1 MSDIYSFLHSH
12 GIAYEK
18 HEHPAV
24 FTCEESEALG
34 LNIGGVSTKNLF
46 LKDEKKKRYFLVVVG
61 HEKSV
66 DLKALGTLLDVKG
79 LSFVGPELLKDYLGV
94 EPGSV
99 TILGLIH
106 DTDHRVEVI
115 VDQRV
120 WDGEAINCHPLVN
133 TASLVI
139 PHEGVEAFLKATNRT
154 ARVMDLPARA

>member
-1 MSDIYSFLHSH
+1 MPDIYAFLAAHA
-12 GIAYEK
+12 IPYEK

-46 LKDEKKKRYFLVVVG
+46 LKDDKKKRFFLVVVG

-66 DLKALGTLLDVKG
+66 DLKALGILLGVKG
-79 LSFVGPELLKDYLGV
+79 LSFVGPELLKKYLGV

-99 TILGLIH
+99 TMLGLIH
-106 DTDHRVEVI
+106 DVDHCVEVI
-115 VDQRV
+115 VDRHV
-120 WDGEAINCHPLVN
+120 WDAERINCHPLVN

-139 PHEGVEAFLKATNRT
+139 THEGVEAFLKATNHT
-154 ARVMDLPARA
+154 ARSIDLPAR

>member
-1 MSDIYSFLHSH
+1 MADIYSFLDSH

-18 HEHPAV
+18 HDHPAV

-46 LKDEKKKRYFLVVVG
+46 LKDDKKKRFFLVVVG

-66 DLKALGTLLDVKG
+66 DLKALGTVIGVKG
-79 LSFVGPELLKDYLGV
+79 LSFVGPELLKEYLGV

-120 WDGEAINCHPLVN
+120 WDAESINCHPLVN
-133 TASLVI
+133 TASLVLS
-139 PHEGVEAFLKATNRT
+139 HEGVETFLKATNHVVRSI
-154 ARVMDLPARA
+154 DLPAR